1 MPNLHEAR
9 KSQRVITLS
18 SLFVFILF
26 VVDFF
31 IPPTIA
37 VGTLYVVVIFMLAQL
52 DRFEYLPAYS
62 LLCATLVVVDAFM
75 GGPVAVTWQVL
86 INVVMSLLAIGIT
99 SVLLLQQKRL
109 RDQDKVKDVLFR
121 KLLESAPD
129 AVVIVNERGRI
140 ELANNQAE
148 ALFGHDK
155 SDLIGRHVEMLIPE
169 RYRQIHVSHREGY
182 FRSPVVRSM
191 GQNLDLYALR
201 RDGQEFPVE
210 ISLSPLQTGQ
220 GLLVSASIRDV
231 TDRRE
236 ADKKFRD
243 LLDSAPDAMVIVRES
258 GEIELANK
266 QTDSLFGY
274 AHGELV
280 GQTIEVLMPQRFRGA
295 HSGHRQGF
303 FAHPNVRGMGRGL
316 ELFGQEKSGREFPV
330 EISLSPLQ
338 TKDGLL
344 VSAAIRDI
352 SERKERERELNQY
365 ARQLESKNKELE
377 QFAYIAS
384 HDLQEPLRTVA
395 SFVELL
401 MEDYAG
407 KLGADAD
414 TYLRY
419 ITDASQRMTQ
429 LIRGLL
435 DYSRIGIQSR
445 LESVDCEQL
454 LRDVVKDLEV
464 AIAECGGSVNWSDLP
479 QLVTYGNELRQV
491 FQNLLTNAIKFHKPD
506 VKPVVRVSAV
516 RESGGWRFTVAD
528 NGIGIESQHLE
539 RIFLIFQRL
548 HAREDYEGTGIGL
561 AHCKKI
567 VDLLGGRIW
576 AESTPGEGSQFH
588 FTVMDHVDE
597 LEGPS

>member
-18 SLFVFILF
+18 SLLVFILF

-266 QTDSLFGY
+266 QTESLFGY

-576 AESTPGEGSQFH
+576 AESTPGEGSRFH

-597 LEGPS
+597 LEGPP

>member
-266 QTDSLFGY
+266 QTESLFGY

>member
-18 SLFVFILF
+18 SLFVFIFF

-37 VGTLYVVVIFMLAQL
+37 VGTLYVVVIFMLAQF

-75 GGPVAVTWQVL
+75 GGPAGVTWPVL

-109 RDQDKVKDVLFR
+109 REQDKVKDVLFR

-148 ALFGHDK
+148 ALFGYDK
-155 SDLIGRHVEMLIPE
+155 SDLIGRHVEMLIPK

-201 RDGQEFPVE
+201 GDGQEFPVE
-210 ISLSPLQTGQ
+210 ISLSPLQTRQ

-266 QTDSLFGY
+266 QTESLFGY

-303 FAHPNVRGMGRGL
+303 FAHPNVRGMGQGL

-338 TKDGLL
+338 TKNGLL

-479 QLVTYGNELRQV
+479 QLVTYGSELRQV

-516 RESGGWRFTVAD
+516 HESGGWRFTVAD

-588 FTVMDHVDE
+588 FTVMDHVYD
-597 LEGPS
+597 LEAPP